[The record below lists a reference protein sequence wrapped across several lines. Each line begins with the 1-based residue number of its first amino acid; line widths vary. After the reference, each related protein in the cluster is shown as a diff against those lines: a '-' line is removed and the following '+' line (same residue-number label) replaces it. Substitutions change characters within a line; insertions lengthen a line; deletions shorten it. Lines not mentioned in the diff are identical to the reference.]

1 LCKSAQMA
9 AYLEVTGPS
18 NFGTVQAIQ
27 STRLADGRKSKDVAQ
42 RRTPRRLMLTPFP
55 RMRDQLDLAWL
66 R

>member
-1 LCKSAQMA
+1 MA

-42 RRTPRRLMLTPFP
+42 KRTPRRLMLTPFATNARP
-55 RMRDQLDLAWL
+55 A
-66 R
+66 